1 MARLPKLPQ
10 LPKLPK
16 LVTESHHSVSLA
28 ELGVRGSLRLT
39 QTLIQVYPRA
49 AKWLIRRERPPARE
63 VRELFEALGATYIK
77 FGQFIAS
84 SPSVF
89 PTEYV
94 EEFQLLL
101 DQTEKIPFHK
111 IQQIIEKDLGKTLS
125 QVFRHV
131 DPEPLASASIAQVH
145 AAVLNNGDD
154 VVIKVQKPGVATEIM
169 VDLNTVYLMTRL
181 LELILPNLDRDA
193 IAGIIEEMYQSMID
207 ECDFNKEANNLIQ
220 FRAFL
225 HSTGNTQVL
234 APKPYAEASSTKVLT
249 MERLYGCSL
258 ADQEALAQHPGSPAQ
273 ALFNAL
279 NTWFAS
285 LTACDFFHADLHSGN
300 MLLLEDG
307 RVGFIDFGM
316 VGRVKKEAW
325 EAMFNLF
332 NAIGA
337 EDYRGIAESMLAVG
351 ITRDKVDVDR
361 LTVDIRNLFVSMN
374 QAQPSMLG
382 ENLTLEKSD
391 AINDMMVQLG
401 EIGKN
406 YGIRFPRAFTM
417 LLKQFLY
424 FDRYIQILEPG
435 ASMFDNPNIDMLQ

>member
-1 MARLPKLPQ
+1 MARLPKF
-10 LPKLPK
+10 PKLPK
-16 LVTESHHSVSLA
+16 LVTNANHSVSLA

-49 AKWLIRRERPPARE
+49 TKWLIRRQRPPARE

-111 IQQIIEKDLGKTLS
+111 IQQIIEKDLGKPLD
-125 QVFRHV
+125 QVFSHF
-131 DPEPLASASIAQVH
+131 DAEPLASASIAQVH
-145 AAVLNNGDD
+145 AAVLASGDD
-154 VVIKVQKPGVATEIM
+154 VVVKVQKPGVATEIM
-169 VDLNTVYLMTRL
+169 VDLHTVYLMTRL
-181 LELILPNLDRDA
+181 LELILPNLDKDA

-207 ECDFNKEANNLIQ
+207 ECDFIKEAQNLTEFRQ
-220 FRAFL
+220 FLRA
-225 HSTGNTQVL
+225 TGNTEVL

-258 ADQEALAQHPGSPAQ
+258 ADQEALAKHPGNPAQ

-300 MLLLEDG
+300 MLLLNDG

-332 NAIGA
+332 NAIGS
-337 EDYRGIAESMLAVG
+337 ENYRGIAESMLAVG
-351 ITRDKVDVDR
+351 ITRDEVDIDR
-361 LTVDIRNLFVSMN
+361 LTVDIRNLFMSMN
-374 QAQPSMLG
+374 QVQPDMMM
-382 ENLTLEKSD
+382 ENLSLQKTD
-391 AINDMMVQLG
+391 AINDMMIQLG

>member
-1 MARLPKLPQ
+1 MARLPKF
-10 LPKLPK
+10 PKLPK
-16 LVTESHHSVSLA
+16 LVTNANHSVSLA

-49 AKWLIRRERPPARE
+49 TKWLIRRQRPPARE

-111 IQQIIEKDLGKTLS
+111 IQQIIEKDLGKPLD
-125 QVFRHV
+125 QVFSHF
-131 DPEPLASASIAQVH
+131 DAEPLASASIAQVH
-145 AAVLNNGDD
+145 AAVLASGDD
-154 VVIKVQKPGVATEIM
+154 VVVKVQKPGVATEIM
-169 VDLNTVYLMTRL
+169 VDLHTVYLMTRL
-181 LELILPNLDRDA
+181 LELILPNLDKDA

-207 ECDFNKEANNLIQ
+207 ECDFIKEAQNLKEFRQ
-220 FRAFL
+220 FLRA
-225 HSTGNTQVL
+225 TGNTEVL

-258 ADQEALAQHPGSPAQ
+258 ADQEALAKHPGNPAQ

-300 MLLLEDG
+300 MLLLNDG

-332 NAIGA
+332 NAIGS
-337 EDYRGIAESMLAVG
+337 ENYRGIAESMLAVG
-351 ITRDKVDVDR
+351 ITRDEVDIDR
-361 LTVDIRNLFVSMN
+361 LTVDIRNLFMSMN
-374 QAQPSMLG
+374 QVQPDMMM
-382 ENLTLEKSD
+382 ENLALQKTD
-391 AINDMMVQLG
+391 AINDMMIQLG